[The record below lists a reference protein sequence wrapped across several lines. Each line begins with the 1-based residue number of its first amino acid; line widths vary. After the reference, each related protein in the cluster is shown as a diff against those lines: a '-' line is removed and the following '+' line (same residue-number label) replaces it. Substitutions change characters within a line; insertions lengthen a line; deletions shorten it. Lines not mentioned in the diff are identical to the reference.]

1 MTLTDQHPRDYMQL
15 VMAPMEG
22 VIDHHMRDLLTGLG
36 GLDGCV
42 TEFVR
47 VSDSRVLPR
56 RAFQKLCPELDHQ
69 GLTRH
74 GVPVKLQLL
83 GGDPQTL
90 ADNAAYAASLGA
102 YAIDLNFGCPAK
114 TVNNSNGG
122 ASLLQYPERVFD
134 IVAAVR
140 RQVPADIAVSAKIRL
155 GFHDRSAYLDNAHA
169 VAAAGATELTVHARS
184 KVDGYQPPAYWDYIQ
199 RIREAVTIPVVAN
212 GEIWSVDDWRRCHKE
227 TGCSAFML
235 GRGILARPDLAL
247 AIRAEIE
254 NKSYIPMSWQH
265 VSGLLFDYHIST
277 QHLYPPRFLGN
288 RIKQWLAYLRLTYP
302 QAEVLFHAIKRE
314 KDATVFEQ
322 KLLIEIAA

>member
-1 MTLTDQHPRDYMQL
+1 MAATYHHTRENMQL
-15 VMAPMEG
+15 IMAPMEG

-47 VSDSRVLPR
+47 VSNSRVLPR
-56 RAFQKLCPELDHQ
+56 RAFHKLCPELNHQ

-102 YAIDLNFGCPAK
+102 HAIDLNFGCPAK

-122 ASLLQYPERVFD
+122 ASLLQYPELVYQ

-140 RQVPADIAVSAKIRL
+140 RQVPAEIPVSAKIRL
-155 GFHDRSAYLDNAHA
+155 GYHDRSAYLDNAHA
-169 VAAAGATELTVHARS
+169 VAAAGASELTVHARS
-184 KVDGYQPPAYWDYIQ
+184 KADGYKPPAYWDYIQ
-199 RIREAVTIPVVAN
+199 RIREAVTVPVVAN
-212 GEIWSVDDWRRCHKE
+212 GEIWTVADWRACYKQ

-254 NKSYIPMSWQH
+254 QRPYIPMTWQN
-265 VSGLLFDYHIST
+265 VSGLLLDYHVNT
-277 QHLYPPRFLGN
+277 RHLYPPRFLGN
-288 RIKQWLAYLRLTYP
+288 RIKQWLAYLRLTYTE
-302 QAEVLFHAIKRE
+302 ADDLFHAIKRE
-314 KDATVFEQ
+314 KDAAVFEQ
-322 KLLIEIAA
+322 ALLTEVAT